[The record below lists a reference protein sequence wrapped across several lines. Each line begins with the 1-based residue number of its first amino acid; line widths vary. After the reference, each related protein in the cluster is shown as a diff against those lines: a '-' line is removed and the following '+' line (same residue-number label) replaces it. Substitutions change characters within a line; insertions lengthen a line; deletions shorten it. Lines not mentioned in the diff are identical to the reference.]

1 MANFL
6 QNIKE
11 AFQAVT
17 SGGSANQQPQ
27 QQPIAVTGN
36 NGAPILSEQGY
47 NQQIEAAK
55 SQGVSAG
62 DAHKA
67 LVNGQRFLIES
78 AQSAQSAQ
86 SATSAATKPSALYGT
101 NPTLVDIRA
110 KEKEDERSLLEKA
123 RASLADNKV
132 GDYIAQKRLERLQ
145 KKYSDAKFDDDFVGQ
160 FRANYASSQLG
171 LEYAA
176 AISDYMDN
184 PTEDNWQYAQS
195 FAQLVNAFNTNNVEA
210 LDDKNVQAGWI
221 SKNAAQQLPQLVGQ
235 FKKSLP
241 LLIPMVTSGASKG
254 ATAGGAAGAAV
265 GGIGAVPGAIIG
277 GVAGGITSARVPM
290 IVGSGLFSYDVTRGM
305 AFIQLIEQGV
315 GQKQAKDA
323 AEDEAILSSF
333 VEMGDTAFDL
343 FTMIPGKGA
352 VIKALSKAEAS
363 VAIKTLKDAA
373 EAFAKNK
380 AVQAGGNVGQEY
392 AEEFVQEILSQ
403 ANAQRCARGEY
414 DSGIM
419 GLLKEA
425 AGIAKDYVGV
435 AAEQGLGNALLGK
448 TTDEG
453 LNEAAEAGK
462 GGAIVG
468 GIMGAGRALIGNKIG
483 NVYTQQAAAKLNSLT
498 TEDLTGISDQ
508 DLSSLRNMAAATKN
522 EDAFKAVES
531 EMQRR
536 KEEREGTGRYAPKA
550 DVDIEEGRDFFTRTR
565 NEQNASPED
574 GGTAGPSAPPFSDQE
589 APRPNSSDLSRFTTE
604 QLREIYN
611 KAVQEGR
618 EFAVEDIRAEIE
630 RRAGAD
636 AAASG
641 PISDAQREAMAD
653 DAAWRERKEAGRDRF
668 TAPADDVIKRFW
680 QDINFGS
687 KITTNLNGSD
697 RFKLEGL
704 IRKLQ
709 SLRNSA
715 NVEQVGL
722 EIVDTI
728 NQIRE
733 IAPFLFDGITFSQ
746 QQSSESNQAQA
757 VSQPVQPEPQP
768 AQQQKGNQA
777 KREAASVNTRK
788 ADVFRSDTELGKIY
802 DNQKEEPL
810 PDYIG
815 TWDGEKQ
822 NASEEQPSTKS
833 AEDVKIEEPQESV
846 ASEKKP
852 ASVSSSEKGNE
863 YLRND
868 YKSPI
873 AFRGIS
879 TSFNSVDEA
888 MSDPRVTKDH
898 TLADVVRAKFQ
909 QNREIRQKLF
919 ATGDAQID
927 AGTELGNILQ
937 EVREELRAPDS
948 VFNDVSAYENAGEM
962 NFNEFADLVSKQ
974 AEAKENRQKD
984 FLRRFSGEEIANEND
999 SLPDRRRD
1007 ERRSV
1012 GGDGSGRPAVRGESE
1027 NAHRRD
1033 SKRNENRPQWIPEG
1047 EVAQNGDEVEGR
1059 EATGDSVFEA
1069 ASDSIKDRY
1078 VHNGAYIYGYGSHR
1092 IVKPAFGT
1100 PAHFVETVLAKAFGT
1115 RGRNVLVSGQIAVAG
1130 SIRTVYGVS
1139 NGRQIASSFS
1149 NSGPVAQRLYGINN
1163 YIHEVMHDRF
1173 NSLYGGYNN
1182 EGYVSD
1188 YGKYFDRK
1196 KKIYTSAKNAFTK
1209 FGAEDAGN
1217 MLISDRLT
1225 LFDRLC
1231 DFYLKAGYKS
1241 NYDHTGVTLNSARFG
1256 PKALKM
1262 AVSEEVV
1269 NDILGGN
1276 LKIYQAVDAGLISKS
1291 NVESLRQRL
1300 LTAFEQDGT
1309 LTTEQVDAIQLS
1321 HKMLAIKDFLDSNGN
1336 KITESAKIAE
1346 NIANNVDVSDE
1357 MKDQIADI
1365 VRKLLGGE
1373 EVGPGEAEIGK
1384 KTDIDIF
1391 EVLRVLYNQEE
1402 RRQRRISGTPDQEV
1416 DDGYGK
1422 ELGEKM
1428 SGDTNVRDKLTVEE
1442 LTYAVNFTLK
1452 QLMPELSSYERK
1464 QPENIA
1470 NAYLGEEPIEN
1481 KKQVFSKYGEDDEL
1495 ITTGGER
1502 TYIAPPSGKPN
1513 HSNPFDRHLER
1524 KRDLE
1529 VPSDLSPKNR
1539 LYASAVPVQNKRDN
1553 LNALT
1558 AALNELERRGLD
1570 IYGKKM
1576 SDQRS
1581 AGVEP
1586 DNYEIGES
1594 ARPDADWDYA
1604 VGTDA
1609 RDRMV
1614 DDLKSDDGY
1623 ILRNQIMEG
1632 SKGWDQYDANLRID
1646 LLQEAFPGEE
1656 FRVEDGRIYRSNQY
1670 LGDTDE
1676 DYSWNKNKK
1685 KDYVEDER
1693 EPRASSPY
1701 DIYEIPLNQREYA
1714 RNRVLSRR
1722 LADKLKDSS
1731 ERLRVS
1737 LEHMRSNTGDKLSD
1751 LGLEDRETARKLSR
1765 KIYSLINSVDN
1776 AKFELD
1782 GINNEITQA
1791 LERGESPDTIKRLYR
1806 KASDMWENIELSRD
1820 LIERF
1825 GSQENAL
1832 FEKAI
1837 AKAQTRLDAKLS
1849 QYKSAMDYANDDVEH
1864 GYRSAEAWERA
1875 NENFGVITDSRRPTA
1890 FDDMPL
1896 PLLEEIRKT
1905 NRVSKDVLAEY
1916 LSEQRATEIMDQFGE
1931 SIEDRSG
1938 RKHWV
1943 PESEHVLSADE
1954 KSGILRIM
1962 RERRNGTKPE
1972 VSSAQQKPV
1981 RNYRS
1986 EIPVG
1991 NSDAGNNVSASFDR
2005 SRVHEDI
2012 LSPEKVNSLPNLGEY
2027 NQIAEKMRSR
2037 MYGEEETASSD
2048 DFTFGEEETAS
2059 GTTQKS
2065 NRKQK
2070 NYVSDFNTVEAA
2082 AQSILDQ
2089 KTVFDSD
2096 ADEKKLFGFKP
2107 SKKQSD
2113 DIASVKKAIDGI
2125 AYGDKPVESTRELIK
2140 LYKGFREKGSEMGR
2154 LLTDEINA
2162 SIDDLQHILDDD
2174 TISDT
2179 KKAFRL
2185 EAASIRA
2192 LSLISAR
2199 TRNVSRATTDLMK
2212 FKSALEKQKG
2222 RKSNNKIYNMLTKTK
2237 AGEKTADAWK
2247 ALESYQLNPMT
2258 MFKMLDGFDKN
2269 AGGPGYYY
2277 AKHFVQDGTAKYQKV
2292 YYRAVEHLQKLAT
2305 EKGFDDFATDKN
2317 KCSVKLGD
2325 NELTEQEAID
2335 FIKQVRHL
2343 ENAWTRDGRKIDTI
2357 NGFALL
2363 QKDGTYKYI
2372 TRKDLDSQGRVRWE
2386 DLADKMEASLSP
2398 IAKKY
2403 LSSASE
2409 VFDVLG
2415 RGVSNTKRAITG
2427 MGFWTM
2433 ETGKFYPTK
2442 FVSPSDQSVWIDD
2455 GINTV
2460 EGKNDYAVIQPTS
2473 HSVDQYINRAANYI
2487 AYGSLSEMLD
2497 IMSQENANSRSLAN
2511 MVGDAYGKHFA
2522 RMFDNY
2528 AKDVTGKDVKAFDD
2542 PLSNLM
2548 RKGRTNLQRGALYL
2562 SVSVPI
2568 KQVASYWSAAGII
2581 SPEALKAAYRFK
2593 GLKSK
2598 NFAGDNAIQGYRKVG
2613 GIDPTISEVLNNRS
2627 VLENIKKSNKIL
2639 DAISKATS
2647 IMDYRTVD
2655 NLYAATVLDVKMNN
2669 PDLDI
2674 KSAEFKK
2681 LVEAKFEDVVL
2692 NTQPIFTKL
2701 ARSEYQ
2707 RTNNEILRGLSMF
2720 RTQQTQNFNRLV
2732 TAIGEYRAAKA
2743 NNSATELTS
2752 LTHLQDTLR
2761 GQAAAAL
2768 EFGVLSIV
2776 ADLLLHKQKKYED
2789 EDTEKLA
2796 PEKLLER
2803 LAMNTAEASA
2813 GTVWFAD
2820 QAVKKMIDFASK
2832 FGNKETHEFYGV
2844 SFGAVSTIKSAIDS
2858 FETFIENPTAANARY
2873 AAGYTA
2879 QIFGC
2884 PINNVYS
2891 ALNSVAMYA
2900 CDIAGLNKGDYD
2912 DALRMAHDMRQ
2923 PDYDE
2928 KMTTREANKA
2938 LRTSNPEALLAAVD
2952 KLDSFSKEGER
2963 KGREYLGKALRER
2976 GFNSELEVSPRIAN
2990 YLINSG
2996 LSASKIDKA
3005 IEDYAYTGS
3014 DYYNAFYEGMRSA
3027 GLTPKRA
3034 VEMYEE
3040 IDALDKDNGSLTQ
3053 DELVEYYRQ
3062 HPEDEAIIRA
3072 MWEARGYKTKW
3083 SSAKRKK
3090 KKAS

>member
-1 MANFL
+1 MPELLSRAQF
-6 QNIKE
+6 E
-11 AFQAVT
+11 
-17 SGGSANQQPQ
+17 QQMS
-27 QQPIAVTGN
+27 N
-36 NGAPILSEQGY
+36 
-47 NQQIEAAK
+47 
-55 SQGVSAG
+55 
-62 DAHKA
+62 
-67 LVNGQRFLIES
+67 
-78 AQSAQSAQ
+78 
-86 SATSAATKPSALYGT
+86 ATSAGVDRASAIAALQKGERFQPQGNFQPQGTNASAVNGVVTQKAPVNNLLSRSEFDAQMALAEQSGVSKGDAIKALQSGTRYLAKANVNFSHASANTPVNPLYGSS
-101 NPTLVDIRA
+101 PTLIETRE
-110 KEKEDERSLLEKA
+110 KEKEDSRSLIEKT
-123 RASLADNKV
+123 RAAIADNKI
-132 GDYIAQKRLERLQ
+132 GDFFAERRFERLQ
-145 KKYSDAKFDDDFVGQ
+145 KKYSSAKFDDDFAGQ
-160 FRANYASSQLG
+160 FKANYASSKLG
-171 LEYAA
+171 LEYMAA
-176 AISDYMDN
+176 MSDFMDN
-184 PTEDNWQYAQS
+184 PTEDNWQYAQA
-195 FAQLVNAFNTNNVEA
+195 FAQLVNSFNANNIEA
-210 LDDKNVQAGWI
+210 LDNNNRQASWLTKNG
-221 SKNAAQQLPQLVGQ
+221 AQQLPQLVGQ

-241 LLIPMVTSGASKG
+241 LLVPMVASGASKG
-254 ATAGGAAGAAV
+254 AAAGGAAGAAV
-265 GGIGAVPGAIIG
+265 GGIGAVPGAVIG
-277 GVAGGITSARVPM
+277 GVAGGISAARLPLT
-290 IVGSGLFSYDVTRGM
+290 IGSGLFSYDVTRGM
-305 AFIQLIEQGV
+305 AFINLIEQGV
-315 GQKQAKDA
+315 GQEQAKDA
-323 AEDEAILSSF
+323 AEDEAIVSSF
-333 VEMGDTAFDL
+333 VEMGDTALDL

-352 VIKALSKAEAS
+352 VVKALGKAEAS
-363 VAIKTLKDAA
+363 AAVATIRKAA

-380 AVQAGGNVGQEY
+380 AVQAGANVGQEY

-414 DSGIM
+414 DSGIL

-425 AGIAKDYVGV
+425 TSIAKEYVGI
-435 AAEQGLGNALLGK
+435 AAEQGVGNALLGK

-468 GIMGAGRALIGNKIG
+468 GIMGAGRAMIGNRVNNI
-483 NVYTQQAAAKLNSLT
+483 YTQQAAAKLNSLT
-498 TEDLTGISDQ
+498 TEDLTSISDE
-508 DLSSLRNMAAATKN
+508 DLATLGNMAANTKN
-522 EDAFKAVES
+522 ADAVKAVEA
-531 EMQRR
+531 EFQRR
-536 KEEREGTGRYAPKA
+536 REERNGTGRYAPKA

-565 NEQNASPED
+565 NEQNAPDMEAAAAEANNEPALPVELMEKYKALTSSTPDSAYSNAEYSSD
-574 GGTAGPSAPPFSDQE
+574 EELEQMYNYARQIGADDFAEAFLRRIREREAARDAASAPPPHTDADFYPSKTSSDQQE
-589 APRPNSSDLSRFTTE
+589 AE
-604 QLREIYN
+604 
-611 KAVQEGR
+611 
-618 EFAVEDIRAEIE
+618 RAE
-630 RRAGAD
+630 
-636 AAASG
+636 
-641 PISDAQREAMAD
+641 
-653 DAAWRERKEAGRDRF
+653 
-668 TAPADDVIKRFW
+668 
-680 QDINFGS
+680 
-687 KITTNLNGSD
+687 
-697 RFKLEGL
+697 
-704 IRKLQ
+704 
-709 SLRNSA
+709 
-715 NVEQVGL
+715 
-722 EIVDTI
+722 
-728 NQIRE
+728 
-733 IAPFLFDGITFSQ
+733 SQ
-746 QQSSESNQAQA
+746 P
-757 VSQPVQPEPQP
+757 VSPVSRPVQPEPQP

-777 KREAASVNTRK
+777 KREAAGVNTWK
-788 ADVFRSDTELGKIY
+788 VDTFRGDTELGKSY

-810 PDYIG
+810 PDYVG
-815 TWDGEKQ
+815 TWDSEKQ
-822 NASEEQPSTKS
+822 SASEEQPSTKS

-927 AGTELGNILQ
+927 VGTELGSILQ
-937 EVREELRAPDS
+937 DVREELRAPDS

-984 FLRRFSGEEIANEND
+984 LLRRFGGEEIANEND

-1059 EATGDSVFEA
+1059 EATDDSVFEA

-1115 RGRNVLVSGQIAVAG
+1115 RGRNVLVSGQIVVAG

-1173 NSLYGGYNN
+1173 NALYGGYNN

-1256 PKALKM
+1256 PKALNM

-1373 EVGPGEAEIGK
+1373 DVGPGEAEIGK

-1391 EVLRVLYNQEE
+1391 EVLRVLYGQEE
-1402 RRQRRISGTPDQEV
+1402 RRQRRIGGIPDQEV

-1452 QLMPELSSYERK
+1452 QLMPELPSYERK

-1495 ITTGGER
+1495 ITTGGEH
-1502 TYIAPPSGKPN
+1502 TYIVPPSGKPN

-1529 VPSDLSPKNR
+1529 VPSDLSPRNR
-1539 LYASAVPVQNKRDN
+1539 LYASAIPAQNRQDN

-1558 AALNELERRGLD
+1558 AALNELERRGFD

-1576 SDQRS
+1576 SDQRP

-1586 DNYEIGES
+1586 DSYEIGES

-1604 VGTDA
+1604 AGTDA
-1609 RDRMV
+1609 RDGMV

-1701 DIYEIPLNQREYA
+1701 DIHEIPLNQREYA

-1737 LEHMRSNTGDKLSD
+1737 LEDMRSNTGDKLSK
-1751 LGLEDRETARKLSR
+1751 LIPEDREMARKLSGR
-1765 KIYSLINSVDN
+1765 IYSLINSVDY

-1782 GINNEITQA
+1782 GINHEITQA
-1791 LERGESPDTIKRLYR
+1791 LERGESPDTIKRLYG

-1820 LIERF
+1820 LIERL

-1837 AKAQTRLDAKLS
+1837 AKAQARLDAKLS
-1849 QYKSAMDYANDDVEH
+1849 QYKSAMDYANDDVKY

-1875 NENFGVITDSRRPTA
+1875 DENFGIITDSRRPTA
-1890 FDDMPL
+1890 FDDMPMS
-1896 PLLEEIRKT
+1896 LLREIQKA
-1905 NRVSKDVLAEY
+1905 NRVSHDLLARE
-1916 LSEQRATEIMDQFGE
+1916 LGEKRATEIMDQFGE
-1931 SIEDRSG
+1931 VVEDRSSK
-1938 RKHWV
+1938 KHWV
-1943 PESEHVLSADE
+1943 PESEHILSADE
-1954 KSGILRIM
+1954 KSGILRII
-1962 RERRNGTKPE
+1962 RERRSGAKPE
-1972 VSSAQQKPV
+1972 LSGVQQKPI

-1986 EIPVG
+1986 EIPAG
-1991 NSDAGNNVSASFDR
+1991 NSDAVDNVSSSFDR
-2005 SRVHEDI
+2005 SRVHENI

-2037 MYGEEETASSD
+2037 TYGEEETASPD

-2059 GTTQKS
+2059 GTTQKK

-2113 DIASVKKAIDGI
+2113 DIASVKKAINGI

-2140 LYKGFREKGSEMGR
+2140 LYKSFREKGSEMGR

-2212 FKSALEKQKG
+2212 FKAALEKQKG

-2258 MFKMLDGFDKN
+2258 MFKMLDGFDKH

-2292 YYRAVEHLQKLAT
+2292 YYRAVEHLQKLSA
-2305 EKGFDDFATDKN
+2305 EKGFNDFATDKN

-2325 NELTEQEAID
+2325 NELTEQEAVD

-2363 QKDGTYKYI
+2363 QKDGTYKYV
-2372 TRKDLDSQGRVRWE
+2372 TRKDLDPQGRVRWE

-2473 HSVDQYINRAANYI
+2473 YSVDQYINRAANYI

-2598 NFAGDNAIQGYRKVG
+2598 NFAGDNAILGYRKVG
-2613 GIDPTISEVLNNRS
+2613 GIDSTISEVLNNRS

-2674 KSAEFKK
+2674 KSAEFKR
-2681 LVEAKFEDVVL
+2681 LVEAKFDDVVL

-2832 FGNKETHEFYGV
+2832 FGNKETREFYGV

-2938 LRTSNPEALLAAVD
+2938 LRTSNPEALLTAVD